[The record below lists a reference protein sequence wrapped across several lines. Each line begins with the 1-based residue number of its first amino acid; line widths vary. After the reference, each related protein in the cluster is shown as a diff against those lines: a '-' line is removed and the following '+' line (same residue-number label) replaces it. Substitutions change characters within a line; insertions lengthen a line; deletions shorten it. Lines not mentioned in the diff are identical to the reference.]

1 MLSEEEFSLSGITIT
16 FNSGTTISVKRA
28 LPGVLLKCYAITKE
42 RRGIH
47 VFSNISQSLYLYQGF
62 VRMNLGIDG
71 LFKIIRS
78 QMKELSPISGD
89 IFLFFGKN
97 RQSVKILR
105 WMVMAFSCT
114 TSVWKVEVLSCRH
127 LTPIQAIMRSLIRFC
142 LLS

>member
-1 MLSEEEFSLSGITIT
+1 MYSLTSA
-16 FNSGTTISVKRA
+16 NR
-28 LPGVLLKCYAITKE
+28 Y
-42 RRGIH
+42 
-47 VFSNISQSLYLYQGF
+47 YLYQGF

-105 WMVMAFSCT
+105 WQVGSDYQRLAYIT
-114 TSVWKVEVLSCRH
+114 NDY
-127 LTPIQAIMRSLIRFC
+127 
-142 LLS
+142 

>member
-1 MLSEEEFSLSGITIT
+1 MYSLTSA
-16 FNSGTTISVKRA
+16 NR
-28 LPGVLLKCYAITKE
+28 Y
-42 RRGIH
+42 
-47 VFSNISQSLYLYQGF
+47 YLYQGF

-105 WMVMAFSCT
+105 WDGDGFLLYYKRVR
-114 TSVWKVEVLSCRH
+114 KVEVLSCRH

>member
-1 MLSEEEFSLSGITIT
+1 MYSLTSA
-16 FNSGTTISVKRA
+16 NR
-28 LPGVLLKCYAITKE
+28 Y
-42 RRGIH
+42 
-47 VFSNISQSLYLYQGF
+47 YLYQGF

-105 WMVMAFSCT
+105 WMVMAFFCT

>member
-1 MLSEEEFSLSGITIT
+1 MYSLTSA
-16 FNSGTTISVKRA
+16 NR
-28 LPGVLLKCYAITKE
+28 Y
-42 RRGIH
+42 
-47 VFSNISQSLYLYQGF
+47 YLYQGF

-89 IFLFFGKN
+89 I
-97 RQSVKILR
+97 
-105 WMVMAFSCT
+105 
-114 TSVWKVEVLSCRH
+114 VLSCRH